1 MIFTKKNSKNFP
13 IQSLLHI
20 LFFFAIA
27 GCKAVGPDYEGSPEM
42 DVPENWN
49 NDLSNEFVAQS
60 DTQKQWWT
68 LLDDPILNDLIDFPS
83 FQVTLIQVHLHSQV
97 QPPCMI
103 LKTK

>member
-20 LFFFAIA
+20 LVFFAIA
-27 GCKAVGPDYEGSPEM
+27 GCKAVGPDYEGAPEM

-49 NDLSNEFVAQS
+49 NDLSNEFVEQS

-68 LLDDPILNDLIDFPS
+68 LLDDPILNDLIDRA
-83 FQVTLIQVHLHSQV
+83 
-97 QPPCMI
+97 CY
-103 LKTK
+103 